1 MRVVVRQ
8 PASQGYFHALHGI
21 HEYKPEF
28 AVKQVQLPR
37 CVQRRAGL
45 KRLPA
50 GASDVLKWVK
60 IGAKPGVA
68 YILETLNENLPVSN
82 QSPADEQISLF
93 FKTEMG
99 MIVMHCRKKT
109 LPMCAVTVINLGP
122 RRGR

>member
-50 GASDVLKWVK
+50 GATDVLKWVK

-68 YILETLNENLPVSN
+68 YILEKNGVKMPEWYKKATEKHAKAKHADKLRKN
-82 QSPADEQISLF
+82 QPKEEAAAESAE
-93 FKTEMG
+93 
-99 MIVMHCRKKT
+99 
-109 LPMCAVTVINLGP
+109 
-122 RRGR
+122 